1 MLKNFALACTI
12 AACNAI
18 NIKMLQEEKPNQ
30 LARMFWAPEAV
41 GDSWLLEQV
50 AKGDEFLDDKE
61 FKADNASL
69 GFSDEYIK

>member
-1 MLKNFALACTI
+1 
-12 AACNAI
+12 
-18 NIKMLQEEKPNQ
+18 
-30 LARMFWAPEAV
+30 MFWAPEAV